1 MKKTILTIA
10 LLSAA
15 LAANAS
21 TPSKSILPAA
31 AGGAVAAG
39 VIAATAGAGAAAA
52 VPAAAAA
59 SAVAAAAIE
68 QATVSVTGASTVAG
82 APLLLS
88 LDGAKPVDPNFDVL
102 FKAGQA
108 HPKWKVTQVKADG
121 EKSRMFLKSATGKAT
136 LEMDVATALVQGL
149 KIKKDTVIGIET
161 QSSGQGA
168 LIKFVKDKTPLG
180 FMVNKATQVR

>member
-10 LLSAA
+10 LMSVA
-15 LAANAS
+15 LAASAFS
-21 TPSKSILPAA
+21 PAKDVLPAV

-39 VIAATAGAGAAAA
+39 VMAATAGAGAAVAA
-52 VPAAAAA
+52 PVAMAATAAAAA
-59 SAVAAAAIE
+59 AVE

-88 LDGAKPVDPNFDVL
+88 IDGAKPVDPSFDVL
-102 FKAGQA
+102 FKTGQA
-108 HPKWKVTQVKADG
+108 HPAWKVAQVMAQGD
-121 EKSRMFLKSATGKAT
+121 KSRMVLASMSGKAS
-136 LEMDVATALVQGL
+136 LEMDVASSLVRDL
-149 KIKKDTVIGIET
+149 KIQKGSVITVET

-180 FMVNKATQVR
+180 FMVNKTTQVR